1 MTNEDRREPG
11 GSLPEWESQ
20 VNALLDGELD
30 EQSTAALKRAAGE
43 DHELARAIIEA
54 YELQRCMDHL
64 RIERAPASLRKKLRR
79 IPRDQ
84 QTISNRRRWV
94 MATAA
99 IAFVPL
105 IAISLILMQP
115 RQPSPADVD
124 QARRDLALAFSYI
137 DKVGYRTG
145 DYLHNVL
152 GTELRTG
159 VTDNLSK
166 HFPFTEQSREEDKS

>member
-1 MTNEDRREPG
+1 MTNEDRRDPG

-30 EQSTAALKRAAGE
+30 EESTAALKRAAGE

-54 YELQRCMDHL
+54 YELQRGMERL
-64 RIERAPASLRKKLRR
+64 VIERAPASLRKKLRR
-79 IPRDQ
+79 IPRAQ
-84 QTISNRRRWV
+84 QTISSRRRWV
-94 MATAA
+94 MATAMA
-99 IAFVPL
+99 CVPL

-115 RQPSPADVD
+115 RQPSHADVD
-124 QARRDLALAFSYI
+124 QARQDLALAFSYI

-145 DYLHNVL
+145 DYLHKVL